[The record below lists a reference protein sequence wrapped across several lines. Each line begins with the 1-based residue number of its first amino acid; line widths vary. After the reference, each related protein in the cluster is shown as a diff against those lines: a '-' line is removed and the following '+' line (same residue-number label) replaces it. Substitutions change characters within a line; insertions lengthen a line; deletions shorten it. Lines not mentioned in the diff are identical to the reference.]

1 MITISNVDIKDL
13 PDFPIPPGESLKEA
27 LEAIG
32 MSQTELARR
41 MNRPIKTINEII
53 HGKAA
58 ITADTALQLERV
70 LGVTSKFWLNLEANF
85 QMVKAKAEADRKLAL
100 ELRRAENFPYAQMA
114 SLDWVKKT
122 RNKVEKASE
131 LLNFF
136 GLVSFSQLKMIEDI
150 SYRKDAKK
158 KASPEALTAWLRR
171 GEILA
176 QNINTEKYDKT
187 GFLNSLISIKHF
199 TCNIGNNFGEK
210 LQDICAK
217 CGIAL
222 VFVPHL
228 EKTYVNGA
236 ARWLKA
242 DKALIQLTIR
252 YKRRDIFWFSFF
264 HEAAH
269 ILLHSKTD
277 EFVDVND
284 QTKSEKEIEA
294 DNWASDF
301 FIKPESYKEFCE
313 KNDFSLTSLERFASE
328 QGIANEIV
336 IGRLLH
342 DKLII
347 DYNRW
352 IKHLPTLEWKKDTD
366 N

>member
-1 MITISNVDIKDL
+1 MITISNVDIEDL
-13 PDFPIPPGESLKEA
+13 PNYPIPPGESLKEA
-27 LEAIG
+27 LEVIG
-32 MSQTELARR
+32 MKQTELARR
-41 MNRPIKTINEII
+41 MDRPIKTINEII

-70 LGVTSKFWLNLEANF
+70 LGVTSKFWLNLEANY
-85 QMVKAKAEADRKLAL
+85 QMVKAKTEADKKLAL
-100 ELRRAENFPYAQMA
+100 EIRNAGNFPYAQMA
-114 SLDWVKKT
+114 SLGWVKKT
-122 RNKVEKASE
+122 KNKIEKASE

-136 GLVSFSQLKMIEDI
+136 GLVSFSRLKMVKNI
-150 SYRKDAKK
+150 SYRKDVKK
-158 KASPEALTAWLRR
+158 KASQEALTAWLRQ

-176 QNINTEKYDKT
+176 QDVTTEKYDKT
-187 GFLNSLISIKHF
+187 EFLNALRNIKYS
-199 TCNIGNNFGEK
+199 TRNIGKDFGGN

-217 CGIAL
+217 CGVAL

-236 ARWLKA
+236 ARWLKS

-252 YKRRDIFWFSFF
+252 YKRRDIFWFSLF

-269 ILLHSKTD
+269 ILLHNKTD

-301 FIKPESYKEFCE
+301 LIKPESYREFCE
-313 KNDFSLTSLERFASE
+313 EADFSLKAINVFASE
-328 QGIANEIV
+328 QNVANEIV

-342 DKLII
+342 DNYLA
-347 DYNRW
+347 DYRRW
-352 IKHLPTLEWKKDTD
+352 ITRLPTLEWKKGTD
-366 N
+366 S